1 MQATKRE
8 SNAQTEAEAEEI
20 SPRIR
25 IALKTALL
33 LRRQPKDPM
42 RMVAKVEIDD
52 SETKEAHVAMTVSSK
67 KDSRE
72 GGRLAT
78 SEMSSAE
85 RPSSSQS
92 RSETP

>member
-1 MQATKRE
+1 MQVTKRE
-8 SNAQTEAEAEEI
+8 SNAQIETETEET

-25 IALKTALL
+25 IAPKTALL

-42 RMVAKVEIDD
+42 RMLAKVEIDD
-52 SETKEAHVAMTVSSK
+52 NETKEAHVAMTVARTKSS
-67 KDSRE
+67 RA